1 MTSESPYYWTTREAI
16 TVSAWYPY
24 AETMP
29 VAVVLEDQS
38 IRKNYVASDFI
49 SAEGQNVDFNTPAS
63 LKFSHRTARITL
75 NLQAGAGVD
84 NVADAAISLLNLST
98 DNGNPAAIRPYN
110 PEGDTY
116 DALLVPQTIASD
128 REFIR
133 IELNGNVHTARLS
146 KETEMKAGFVYTYNV
161 TVTDKGLKVEEGS
174 ILNWTEGGSE
184 TGIASVMNYDYDASS
199 NTYTVYTAEG
209 LYYWAEAARN
219 DLSTNCILAANIP
232 LEIPAEN
239 GSNWTTLGDYTNSYS
254 GVFEG
259 NGHSISNL
267 TISGGAYQGIFGT
280 ISESSEVRNLTLIDV
295 NISGSQYI
303 GAITGGVKSSDTNQG
318 KIYNCSVTGTV
329 NGSHDNSYTGG
340 FAGYSQG
347 IIQACQFSGTVKGV
361 SYLGGIVGRNEGSD
375 ALVIACSTQGKI
387 ECTNLWSQY
396 GRIFGSIVGENFGN
410 NQIVASCARCEIT
423 GPKKSGGVAGQ
434 NEAGESIKSCYWDTY
449 SGNGVGSGSGDTI
462 KVDGTNVSWSDAVT
476 KMNEAIDTWNVGN
489 PDKTCSYRFQLG
501 SNGQPEIQ

>member
-1 MTSESPYYWTTREAI
+1 MQGDEHIYTYSVNQEGKMTSESPYYWANREAI

-116 DALLVPQTIASD
+116 DALLVPETIASD

-267 TISGGAYQGIFGT
+267 TISGGA
-280 ISESSEVRNLTLIDV
+280 
-295 NISGSQYI
+295 
-303 GAITGGVKSSDTNQG
+303 
-318 KIYNCSVTGTV
+318 
-329 NGSHDNSYTGG
+329 
-340 FAGYSQG
+340 
-347 IIQACQFSGTVKGV
+347 
-361 SYLGGIVGRNEGSD
+361 
-375 ALVIACSTQGKI
+375 
-387 ECTNLWSQY
+387 
-396 GRIFGSIVGENFGN
+396 
-410 NQIVASCARCEIT
+410 
-423 GPKKSGGVAGQ
+423 
-434 NEAGESIKSCYWDTY
+434 
-449 SGNGVGSGSGDTI
+449 
-462 KVDGTNVSWSDAVT
+462 
-476 KMNEAIDTWNVGN
+476 
-489 PDKTCSYRFQLG
+489 
-501 SNGQPEIQ
+501 

>member
-1 MTSESPYYWTTREAI
+1 MTSESPYYWANREAI

-303 GAITGGVKSSDTNQG
+303 GAITGGV
-318 KIYNCSVTGTV
+318 
-329 NGSHDNSYTGG
+329 
-340 FAGYSQG
+340 
-347 IIQACQFSGTVKGV
+347 
-361 SYLGGIVGRNEGSD
+361 
-375 ALVIACSTQGKI
+375 
-387 ECTNLWSQY
+387 
-396 GRIFGSIVGENFGN
+396 GENFGN

>member
-1 MTSESPYYWTTREAI
+1 MTSESPYYWANREAI

-361 SYLGGIVGRNEGSD
+361 SYLGGIVGKNEGSD

-387 ECTNLWSQY
+387 ECTADVWSQY
-396 GRIFGSIVGENFGN
+396 GRILKNAQYHETIFI
-410 NQIVASCARCEIT
+410 CLT
-423 GPKKSGGVAGQ
+423 GLRHGAAAPR
-434 NEAGESIKSCYWDTY
+434 
-449 SGNGVGSGSGDTI
+449 GNGLLAGRLLCTDRFRTPAARKRAHDLPRLGLAA
-462 KVDGTNVSWSDAVT
+462 DGKFRNS
-476 KMNEAIDTWNVGN
+476 
-489 PDKTCSYRFQLG
+489 R
-501 SNGQPEIQ
+501 QPRLHRQRLEGHLENRRADERRSKGL